1 MHQNQVYKVKTV
13 PELTQY
19 CPDSDYTLFAQKLKT
34 TLVTSCSQ
42 HSNCSCALST
52 DHNCLFGNP
61 FFWLLQM
68 EVTKESVYGNGFKF
82 PKITLKREKFKKIRR
97 SYEDGFSKSFH
108 ISGIHTVSTWYKDH

>member
-1 MHQNQVYKVKTV
+1 
-13 PELTQY
+13 
-19 CPDSDYTLFAQKLKT
+19 
-34 TLVTSCSQ
+34 
-42 HSNCSCALST
+42 
-52 DHNCLFGNP
+52 
-61 FFWLLQM
+61 M